1 MQLVTLACHAN
12 IKAKDAKI
20 ETALETYEYG
30 MRDFNI
36 EDPDGNILTFGQEK

>member
-1 MQLVTLACHAN
+1 VDAYHADV
-12 IKAKDAKI
+12 KKKGAKI
-20 ETALETYEYG
+20 ETELESYEYG